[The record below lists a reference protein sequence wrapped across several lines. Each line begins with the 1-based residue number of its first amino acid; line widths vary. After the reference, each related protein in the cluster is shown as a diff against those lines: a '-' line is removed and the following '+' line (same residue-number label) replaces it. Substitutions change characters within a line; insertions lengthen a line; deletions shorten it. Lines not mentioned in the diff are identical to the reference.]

1 MKRILHFFL
10 IISVSFFILPFQTQ
24 AAISLPAGNGPDP
37 VTVKAAIAEFKSLSK
52 KERKTRIKEAK
63 KQWKL
68 FSKNNKN
75 AHPSSVS
82 MVVLIILAILLP
94 PLAIYLHDEE
104 INWKFWVSFPLWFL
118 FILPGV
124 IFALLVVAD
133 VIV

>member
-1 MKRILHFFL
+1 MKKILNLLLFT
-10 IISVSFFILPFQTQ
+10 SVSLFVIPIHTEAAVSLPTGNEPNPKTVQ
-24 AAISLPAGNGPDP
+24 AAL
-37 VTVKAAIAEFKSLSK
+37 AEFKSLSK
-52 KERKTRIKEAK
+52 KEKKTRIKEAK
-63 KQWKL
+63 KQLKL
-68 FSKNNKN
+68 FKKNNRN
-75 AHPSSVS
+75 MHPSSTS